1 MLKKSDSLNM
11 IKFKSI
17 GHKMRRILLITNSH
31 GNLDII
37 NQMVVKT
44 MKDVKRLR
52 KPMQQ
57 VANFILEHMMET
69 ADFS

>member
-31 GNLDII
+31 GNLDVI

-44 MKDVKRLR
+44 MKDVERLR
-52 KPMQQ
+52 KPIQQ

>member
-1 MLKKSDSLNM
+1 
-11 IKFKSI
+11 
-17 GHKMRRILLITNSH
+17 MRRILLITNSH
-31 GNLDII
+31 GNLDVI

-44 MKDVKRLR
+44 MKDVERLR
-52 KPMQQ
+52 KPIQQ

>member
-1 MLKKSDSLNM
+1 M

-17 GHKMRRILLITNSH
+17 GHKIRRILLITNIH
-31 GNLDII
+31 GNLDVI

-44 MKDVKRLR
+44 MKDVEWLR

-57 VANFILEHMMET
+57 VANFILEYMMET

>member
-1 MLKKSDSLNM
+1 M

-31 GNLDII
+31 GNLDVI

-44 MKDVKRLR
+44 MKDVERLR
-52 KPMQQ
+52 KPIQQ